1 MRPRT
6 AEEKRAIRDD
16 LFSQVWPLL
25 DDGTVAPVIYRT
37 FAFEDVVDAH
47 KLMESGNH
55 VGKIMLK
62 LA

>member
-16 LFSQVWPLL
+16 LVSQVWPLL
-25 DDGTVAPVIYRT
+25 DEGTIAPVIHRV
-37 FAFEDVVDAH
+37 FAFDDVIEAH
-47 KLMESGNH
+47 RLLETSDH
-55 VGKIMLK
+55 IGKIMLK